1 MPSAVFSLIRSCK
14 RPAISILQNFVD
26 ILMKERKLSITI
38 DDGDAALRAGIA
50 ATHSCQSGQPV
61 EVATIGV

>member
-1 MPSAVFSLIRSCK
+1 MDTLS
-14 RPAISILQNFVD
+14 N
-26 ILMKERKLSITI
+26 ERQPPITI
-38 DDGDAALRAGIA
+38 DDGDAALHAGIA